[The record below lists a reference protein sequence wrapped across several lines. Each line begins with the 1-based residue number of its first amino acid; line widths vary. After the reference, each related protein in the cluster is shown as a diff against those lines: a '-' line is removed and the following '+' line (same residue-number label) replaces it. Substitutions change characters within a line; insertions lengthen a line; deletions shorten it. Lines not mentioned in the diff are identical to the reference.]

1 MACLAV
7 SGSAWRW
14 GPRRAWSS
22 GFFFFQAED
31 GIRAGRVPGV
41 QTCALPILRGQVL
54 HLRDVATRIDG
65 KRGRDAGTY
74 AQDRK
79 SVVEGKSV
87 DLGGCGI
94 IKKKKNRVDK
104 FAGGTAVGVAPM
116 TVVIEAA
123 IVQ

>member
-94 IKKKKNRVDK
+94 IKKKTKMHIKLGREEAWVGRRVERPQ
-104 FAGGTAVGVAPM
+104 AAS
-116 TVVIEAA
+116 VVH
-123 IVQ
+123 